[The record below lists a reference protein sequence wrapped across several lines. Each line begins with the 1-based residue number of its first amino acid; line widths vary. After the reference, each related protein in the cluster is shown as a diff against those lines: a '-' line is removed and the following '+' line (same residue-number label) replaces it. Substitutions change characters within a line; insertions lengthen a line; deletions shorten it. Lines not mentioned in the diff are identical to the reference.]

1 MYNVKYELIKK
12 NMSVNIWLLS
22 IVSVLVLLKF
32 LFMLVVLI
40 LKIKYLNKKDEN
52 KELASICKT
61 TYLEFTNIKNECYI
75 VPTIVISKH
84 ITGITLEFKWLNIY
98 YSNFWRVITTEQEN
112 MYFNASF
119 NKNK

>member
-1 MYNVKYELIKK
+1 
-12 NMSVNIWLLS
+12 
-22 IVSVLVLLKF
+22 
-32 LFMLVVLI
+32 MLVVLI

-75 VPTIVISKH
+75 IPTIIMSKD

-98 YSNFWRVITTEQEN
+98 YSNSWRAITSEEETR
-112 MYFNASF
+112 YINANI

>member
-1 MYNVKYELIKK
+1 
-12 NMSVNIWLLS
+12 
-22 IVSVLVLLKF
+22 
-32 LFMLVVLI
+32 MLVVLI

-75 VPTIVISKH
+75 IPTIIISKD

-98 YSNFWRVITTEQEN
+98 YSNSWRTITTEEED
-112 MYFNASF
+112 MYVNANI